1 MPGYR
6 HVPGDRVS
14 HYFDERPGV
23 GSDQRIVDVALHDVA
38 FTLRT
43 DRGVFSHGHVD
54 TGTLLLLQQA
64 PPPPVAGHLLDLGC
78 GAGPIALA
86 LAKRA
91 PGATVWAVDVNE
103 RARTLTIE
111 NARRNGIENV
121 RVVPPDDVPD
131 DVEFAAI
138 WSNPPIRIGK
148 RALHELLL
156 TWLGR
161 LAPDGEA
168 VLVVQKHLGADSLQ
182 RWLVEQ
188 GFPTVRIA
196 SRTGFRLLRSTPG

>member
-1 MPGYR
+1 MS
-6 HVPGDRVS
+6 GDRVG

-23 GSDQRIVDVALHDVA
+23 GSSRVTVDVALGDVA
-38 FTLRT
+38 FTLTT

-64 PPPPVAGHLLDLGC
+64 PQPSAHGHLLDLGC

-86 LAKRA
+86 LAKRS
-91 PGATVWAVDVNE
+91 PGATVWAIDVNE
-103 RARTLTIE
+103 RGRALTAD
-111 NARRNGIENV
+111 NADRNGIGNI
-121 RVVPPDDVPD
+121 RVAAPDAMPDDVR
-131 DVEFAAI
+131 FATI

-156 TWLGR
+156 TWLAR
-161 LAPDGEA
+161 LEPDGEA

-182 RWLVEQ
+182 RWLAEQ
-188 GFPTVRIA
+188 GYPTERIA
-196 SRTGFRLLRSTPG
+196 SRAGFRLLRSVRG

>member
-1 MPGYR
+1 MS
-6 HVPGDRVS
+6 GDRVG

-23 GSDQRIVDVALHDVA
+23 GSARTAVDVALDDVA
-38 FTLRT
+38 FTLAT

-64 PPPPVAGHLLDLGC
+64 PRPSAQGHLLDLGC

-86 LAKRA
+86 MAKRS
-91 PGATVWAVDVNE
+91 PGATVWAIDVNE
-103 RARTLTIE
+103 RARTLTAD
-111 NARRNGIENV
+111 NADRNGIANI
-121 RVVPPDDVPD
+121 RVAAPEAVPD
-131 DVEFAAI
+131 DIRLAVI

-148 RALHELLL
+148 QALHELLL
-156 TWLGR
+156 TWLAR
-161 LAPDGEA
+161 LEPDGEA

-188 GFPTVRIA
+188 GYPTERIT
-196 SRTGFRLLRSTPG
+196 SRAGFRLLRSVRG